1 MADQNAQLSH
11 LKVKYD
17 TVFKTIEQSGVRLS
31 HVEIRD
37 NKLFIQ
43 GEAPS
48 EHVKNQV
55 WDQIKLVDP
64 TYSDLIA
71 DIAVSG
77 SGASGGGT
85 QPSQA
90 AQATGTAAG
99 GMLQT
104 YTVQAGDTLSK
115 ISQEIYGNPGQYM
128 KIFEANK
135 DQLSDPNK
143 IRTGQVLKIPK

>member
-1 MADQNAQLSH
+1 MADQNAQLAQ
-11 LKVKYD
+11 LKVKYGS
-17 TVFKTIEQSGVRLS
+17 VLQFIEQANVRLS
-31 HVEIRD
+31 HVEVRG

-43 GEAPS
+43 GEAPT

-64 TYSDLIA
+64 TYADLTA
-71 DIAVSG
+71 DLTVSG
-77 SGASGGGT
+77 AMPGA
-85 QPSQA
+85 PSSA
-90 AQATGTAAG
+90 AQSAGVAAAG
-99 GMLQT
+99 MMQT

-115 ISQEIYGNPGQYM
+115 ISQELYGNSAQYM

-135 DQLSDPNK
+135 DQLSDPDK